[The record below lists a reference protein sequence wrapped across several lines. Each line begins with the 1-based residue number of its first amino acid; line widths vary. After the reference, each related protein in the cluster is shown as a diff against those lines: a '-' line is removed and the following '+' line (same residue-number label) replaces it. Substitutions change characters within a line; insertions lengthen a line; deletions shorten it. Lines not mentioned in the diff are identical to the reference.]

1 MNLYYYII
9 PAVELA
15 QRTEY
20 DEYIVT
26 GIAPAV
32 IPASKWVGDCKDKV
46 SYLVKT
52 DTLVSGLEPVEPD
65 SAAVIALGFD
75 PALLEQWNGGW

>member
-1 MNLYYYII
+1 MSVFYYII
-9 PAVELA
+9 PAVEIT

-32 IPASKWVGDCKDKV
+32 IPAGKWVGDSKDKV

-52 DTLVSGLEPVEPD
+52 DTPVSGLEPVEPN
-65 SAAVIALGFD
+65 SAEVIALGFD
-75 PALLEQWNGGW
+75 PAFLEQWNGGW